1 VRKQRRTQGIYI
13 SGITLNERAYNLDVK
28 MGAPLLQEA
37 GGAPIEE
44 ETQPLKPSPLLSTGT
59 QYKLGGHF
67 YEDSMSL
74 FKETPLKL
82 EFNKRCKVWD
92 NPPGSVLLAVAESYF
107 SEIKQ
112 PTPLFKELVTGQLI
126 KGIKKI
132 VERGAIPFVYKR
144 MGVSPRILPVGYG
157 ETINSTK
164 RVVRNK
170 RMGVSPRILPV
181 GYGETINSTKR
192 VVRNECYRYL
202 SKARP
207 DYVIADIDLVSCYT
221 SILLGLLPQE
231 TKAIQKAI
239 EGQGL

>member
-1 VRKQRRTQGIYI
+1 
-13 SGITLNERAYNLDVK
+13 
-28 MGAPLLQEA
+28 
-37 GGAPIEE
+37 
-44 ETQPLKPSPLLSTGT
+44 
-59 QYKLGGHF
+59 
-67 YEDSMSL
+67 MSL

-164 RVVRNK
+164 RVVRN
-170 RMGVSPRILPV
+170 
-181 GYGETINSTKR
+181 
-192 VVRNECYRYL
+192 ECYRYL